1 MYSFSYLEPVYCSMS
16 SSNCCFLTCGPG
28 QLQKEANWVD
38 HFLQLSL
45 ALAVLI
51 NAPDCCK
58 DLSYSKQP
66 FKNLYHIQVPQTG
79 LQVTFSGAQ
88 GLFVLVLLSP
98 VWLFALQAS
107 LSIEFSRQEYWSGL
121 SFSSPGDLLDPGL
134 DLGLLH
140 CRHILYCLSYCRLY
154 ESAIVFTTT

>member
-1 MYSFSYLEPVYCSMS
+1 MQTHQSPTAVRLQSHP
-16 SSNCCFLTCGPG
+16 CGPG

-51 NAPDCCK
+51 SAPDCCK
-58 DLSYSKQP
+58 DLSCDKQP

-88 GLFVLVLLSP
+88 GVFVLVTLSP
-98 VWLFALQAS
+98 VWLFALQAP
-107 LSIEFSRQEYWSGL
+107 LSMEFSRQEYWSGL
-121 SFSSPGDLLDPGL
+121 SFPPPGDLLDPGIEP
-134 DLGLLH
+134 GLLH
-140 CRHILYCLSYCRLY
+140 CRHILYCLSYCHLY
-154 ESAIVFTTT
+154 KSAIVFMTT